1 MNAFNGSSTSPA
13 GGDSPFPHVAGDL
26 VPWPYVQQLISRILA
41 RGDDLFPW
49 PWLKDA
55 PFSTGGSNQCGPRSR
70 ESLGRAK
77 YRATRLGTSVVITAE
92 GMLGYWNELTDIRQL
107 PQRIFPPQFGFFVC
121 TPEIGL
127 PATRPFT
134 YSETVGY
141 PLDAKTLVMHDAD
154 GAHTIEITEIKSPAL
169 SALMATPASLA
180 GTTASA
186 TGTGRSLQEAFDN
199 AVAHLPAIPKHP
211 DQLFVYTLAESG
223 KIQGGIAGVNHYFA
237 KVTMTS

>member
-55 PFSTGGSNQCGPRSR
+55 HLSTGGSNQCGPRSR

-92 GMLGYWNELTDIRQL
+92 GVLGYWNELTDIRQL

-121 TPEIGL
+121 TPEIGCRRPDPL
-127 PATRPFT
+127 PTRKRLAIGWT
-134 YSETVGY
+134 RRLLSCT
-141 PLDAKTLVMHDAD
+141 TL
-154 GAHTIEITEIKSPAL
+154 TERTRLKSPKSKARL
-169 SALMATPASLA
+169 SLRSWLHLRVSRAPRLARREPAARSRTLS
-180 GTTASA
+180 TT
-186 TGTGRSLQEAFDN
+186 L
-199 AVAHLPAIPKHP
+199 
-211 DQLFVYTLAESG
+211 
-223 KIQGGIAGVNHYFA
+223 
-237 KVTMTS
+237 